1 MKSRAKITELTPTNG
16 RKSFYGRAKVA
27 ETADG
32 SKYLVSY
39 ETVVASVSPDGRVSR
54 HSDRKSKTTCAYVKS
69 FLSTFA
75 PRTETDEFWKL
86 PVSGRP
92 ELVVSI

>member
-1 MKSRAKITELTPTNG
+1 MENRAKITELTPTNG
-16 RKSFYGRAKVA
+16 RRSFYGKAKVA

-32 SKYLVSY
+32 WRYLVSY

-54 HSDRKSKTTCAYVKS
+54 HSDRKSMTTFAHVKS
-69 FLSTFA
+69 FLDVFA
-75 PRTETDEFWKL
+75 PGTETGEFWKL